1 MQTSASLRPP
11 PVLVEDHREHRIRR
25 PADLLRCI
33 ACLILIVV
41 VAGLGIVASATADGV
56 EKNVVEA
63 SESVPHALL
72 DTLRPLALF
81 ALLLLSV
88 ALAIRQI
95 VRRQPRALAEAVAT
109 GILTGAVVEAVNYLL
124 RQRAAG
130 RLSDAITMSLHVPAI
145 DGYLAALVAYAA
157 VLGLGGRQTRWRTAM
172 WLLIVVYAL
181 VNLSA
186 STTTVLSL
194 LISVL
199 IGGAIGLGER
209 YAAGSIPTRPSAED
223 IAGALNSAG
232 CPVSEMRRVTHSGAE
247 SRRYTAV
254 ALSGTRLDVSV
265 YDWDQQA
272 AGLLYRLYRLVRLQR
287 QVSRGAPLSQDRA
300 VERLALL
307 SYAAEDAGVPMP
319 RLCALVRA
327 GQEAIVV
334 AYEHHDGT
342 TIDDPD
348 SKPTDVQ
355 LGRVWDAVL
364 RLHAHRVTHRSLTA
378 GHILLTGGDRVML
391 LPPTSG
397 DVAATDLQIRL
408 DRAQLMAELALV
420 VGPDRSAELAQ
431 EKIPADEI
439 ISVVPLLQTVALAR
453 STRHALRRRRDV
465 LPALRKRLLAN
476 FPGGE
481 VLPVQLERIRLRT
494 LATMVATVVAAY
506 LLTGE
511 LARES
516 LTSVLRSADW
526 RWTFAALALSA
537 LTYAGAALSL
547 TGFVTERLS
556 FGLTV
561 LVQLAGSFVTLVT
574 PAAVGG
580 AALNIRYLQR
590 RKISAANAAASV
602 GVSQVVAFVLHISL
616 LVIFIALTGTNE
628 SKSPIKV
635 PVAGVLRA
643 GRARPGRGRGR
654 RAAGRT
660 QAAPRA
666 GGPDDQP
673 GAAAVAADGA
683 APPQAGPGNRRRAPA
698 ERRVHRLPRRVHPR
712 IRRLRGHRRRRGGLP
727 DRKRDRLPG
736 PHPRRPRRGRGGAVG
751 RAHRGRAAG
760 RGRAQLGA
768 PLPAAD
774 LLASG
779 ADRLGCPQVPGA
791 AAGPVTGCNSSATT
805 TATTCRSGGKTVRF
819 EGARTRR

>member
-11 PVLVEDHREHRIRR
+11 PVLVEDHREHRIRN

-33 ACLILIVV
+33 ACIILIVLV
-41 VAGLGIVASATADGV
+41 GGLGIVASATAKGLEVNIV
-56 EKNVVEA
+56 EVSK
-63 SESVPHALL
+63 SVPNAVL
-72 DTLRPLALF
+72 DLLRPLALF
-81 ALLLLSV
+81 LLLLLSV
-88 ALAIRQI
+88 ALAIRQL

-109 GILTGAVVEAVNYLL
+109 GVVTAAVVAAANYLL

-130 RLSDAITMSLHVPAI
+130 RLYDAITMSVHVPAI

-157 VLGLGGRQTRWRTAM
+157 VLGLGGRQARWRTAM

-199 IGGAIGLGER
+199 TGGAIGLGVR
-209 YAAGSIPTRPSAED
+209 YAAGSIPTRPSAEE
-223 IAGALNSAG
+223 IAGALNTAG
-232 CPVSEMRRVTHSGAE
+232 CPVSEMRRVIHSGTE
-247 SRRYTAV
+247 SRRYAAV
-254 ALSGTRLDVSV
+254 AVSGTALDVAV

-307 SYAAEDAGVPMP
+307 SYAAEDASVPMP

-327 GQEAIVV
+327 GQEAIVL

-342 TIDDPD
+342 TLADHGTE
-348 SKPTDVQ
+348 PTDVQ

-364 RLHAHRVTHRSLTA
+364 RLHAHRVTHRALTSD
-378 GHILLTGGDRVML
+378 HILLTGGDRVML
-391 LPPTSG
+391 LPPASG

-420 VGPDRSAELAQ
+420 VGPDRSADLAL
-431 EKIPADEI
+431 EKIPIDEI
-439 ISVVPLLQTVALAR
+439 ISVVPLLQTVALSR

-465 LPALRKRLLAN
+465 LSALRKRLLAHI
-476 FPGGE
+476 PGGE
-481 VLPVQLERIRLRT
+481 VVPVQLERIRLRT
-494 LATMVATVVAAY
+494 LATMVVTIVAAY
-506 LLTGE
+506 LLAGE

-516 LTSVLRSADW
+516 LSSVLRSADW
-526 RWTFAALALSA
+526 RWTIAAVALSA
-537 LTYAGAALSL
+537 VTYAGAALSL
-547 TGFVTERLS
+547 TGFVTQRLS

-590 RKISAANAAASV
+590 RKMSAANAAASV

-628 SKSPIKV
+628 SKSPIEV
-635 PVAGVLRA
+635 PVAAYFVLAGLVVVVAGVAALPA
-643 GRARPGRGRGR
+643 GRRLIRARVAPTINQVLPQLLQMAQHPRKLAEGVGGALLLSAAYIGCLAVSIHALGGSVPIASVAVVYLTGSAIGSLVPTPGGLGAVEAALSAGLT
-654 RAAGRT
+654 AAGLS
-660 QAAPRA
+660 
-666 GGPDDQP
+666 G
-673 GAAAVAADGA
+673 AVAVSAVLLYRLLTFWLPVPIGWVA
-683 APPQAGPGNRRRAPA
+683 LKYL
-698 ERRVHRLPRRVHPR
+698 ERRQAL
-712 IRRLRGHRRRRGGLP
+712 
-727 DRKRDRLPG
+727 
-736 PHPRRPRRGRGGAVG
+736 
-751 RAHRGRAAG
+751 
-760 RGRAQLGA
+760 
-768 PLPAAD
+768 
-774 LLASG
+774 
-779 ADRLGCPQVPGA
+779 
-791 AAGPVTGCNSSATT
+791 
-805 TATTCRSGGKTVRF
+805 
-819 EGARTRR
+819 